1 MIEWFDN
8 LCMVLNLIINNIGQE
23 NDATSNE

>member
-8 LCMVLNLIINNIGQE
+8 WYMVLNLILNNIGQE
-23 NDATSNE
+23 NDATSNG